1 MINVSEATKQA
12 YLQDSNHKTY
22 RIVFP
27 ELGLSFTNDSMVK
40 ESLSMT
46 EALTS
51 SSSIEFVGC
60 ISTSFKVKL
69 FHVTDNVKGKKIEA
83 YVRIGTTDE
92 VPIFKGIVDSAKI
105 QAEHAF
111 KEIVAYDKMYT
122 TGLKDVASWYN
133 GISYPITLGAMR
145 KSLEQQLGLETD
157 ANVVLP
163 NDNIVIPEKQYENVQ
178 ALKAI
183 TILKSLCQVNG
194 VFGVIRR
201 ADEKLEYRVLGSSFE
216 PTILGD
222 NFFLGDDVY
231 LGTTMRSSFSF
242 NFYKE
247 CEYEEYSVKPVQ
259 RVKIRQSEEDSGIV
273 VGAAKGSTYII
284 QGNIFTYGLP
294 TASKQTIANNIL
306 ANIGNVSFHP
316 CNIKTIGAPFLEVG
330 DVISYPIRRA
340 YIDGGNY
347 NINTFIIL
355 NRTLSGDQVLN
366 DNYIAEGSEEQSEFI
381 TDIQAQLNTL
391 KTNVPN
397 LGKDYY
403 TADQIDDKLEDIT
416 DEFDTDLDDFKDE
429 VDMDFATLETPTGFN
444 VVSCYTLPASPAVD
458 TIYLIQGGVIMR

>member
-1 MINVSEATKQA
+1 MLNVSEATKQA
-12 YLQDSNHKTY
+12 FLRDSVHKTY

-27 ELGLSFTNDSMVK
+27 ENGLEYTNEAIVK
-40 ESLSMT
+40 ESLSM
-46 EALTS
+46 EESLTS
-51 SSSIEFVGC
+51 GNSIEFVGC
-60 ISTSFKVKL
+60 ISTSFRVKI
-69 FHVTDNVKGKKIEA
+69 FNITDNVKGKRIEA
-83 YVRIGTTDE
+83 YVRAGEDTDE

-122 TGLKDVASWYN
+122 TGLKDVAKWYN
-133 GISYPITLGAMR
+133 NIAYPITLGNMR
-145 KSLEQQLGLETD
+145 KSLESQLGLVTD
-157 ANVVLP
+157 PNVTLP
-163 NDNIVIPEKQYENVQ
+163 NDSIVIPEKQYENVQ

-183 TILKSLCQVNG
+183 TILKSICQVNG

-201 ADEKLEYRVLGSSFE
+201 SDEKLEYRVLGSSFE
-216 PTILGD
+216 PTIIGND
-222 NFFLGDDVY
+222 FFLGNDVY
-231 LGTTMRSSFSF
+231 LGTQMNSSFTF
-242 NFYKE
+242 DYYKE

-259 RVKIRQSEEDSGIV
+259 RVKIRQSEEDSGVV
-273 VGAAKGSTYII
+273 VGAAKGNTYII
-284 QGNIFTYGLP
+284 QGNIFTYGLSDS
-294 TASKQTIANNIL
+294 TKATIATNVLNNI
-306 ANIGNVSFHP
+306 GTVSFHP
-316 CNIKTIGAPFLEVG
+316 CNIKTIGAPFLEAG
-330 DVISYPIRRA
+330 DVISYPIRRP

-366 DNYIAEGSEEQSEFI
+366 DNYVAEGSEEQSEFI

-403 TADQIDDKLEDIT
+403 TADQIDTMMDDMNDYIDDNFYDT
-416 DEFDTDLDDFKDE
+416 DEIDTD
-429 VDMDFATLETPTGFN
+429 FAMLETPTGFN
-444 VVSCYTLPASPAVD
+444 VASVYTLPSNPAVD